1 MKKIILLVILAF
13 GFGYVFVTSADA
25 EILDIEVST
34 AGDLKKIN
42 DSKYKATAISVLR
55 NSDGQL
61 LSVIKTSATRYLDK
75 PITDEFIDT
84 LPIMKKGILNEKN
97 LEMTQVTLNYDYDK
111 CLTEVYDVA
120 GYTEQCNWYHR
131 ATATIL
137 GITDDR
143 TGEKYELFRGLNH
156 SYSVKPLDSVTSYWT
171 IIRSD

>member
-1 MKKIILLVILAF
+1 MKKISLLIILAF
-13 GFGYVFVTSADA
+13 GLTVVFVTSANA
-25 EILDIEVST
+25 EVLNVEVDT
-34 AGDLKKIN
+34 TGGLKKID

-55 NSDGQL
+55 NSDGEL

-75 PITDEFIDT
+75 SVTDEYIDT
-84 LPIMKKGILNEKN
+84 LPVMKKGILNGKN
-97 LEMTQVTLNYDYDK
+97 LEMTQVTLNYDYAK
-111 CLTEVYDVA
+111 CLTELYEVP

-137 GITDDR
+137 GVTDE
-143 TGEKYELFRGLNH
+143 TGKQFELFRGLNH